1 MRDFGSVI
9 HRADGS
15 FVINNGL
22 FHVPDSGDF
31 HELYLDV
38 SAYVLEHPDRVIPDA
53 SPQPTLEESKAL
65 KRERIDLETSASI
78 LAGFEYSAGGH
89 ELHFSYGALDQQ
101 NFADSA
107 NAATLAVMGVPGV
120 PQSVTWNGYRQ
131 DGSMAR
137 IAFNAQEFLAFYM
150 GGALAHKAACMERG
164 GARKAA
170 VEAARTVAEV
180 EAA

>member
-1 MRDFGSVI
+1 MG
-9 HRADGS
+9 
-15 FVINNGL
+15 
-22 FHVPDSGDF
+22 
-31 HELYLDV
+31 
-38 SAYVLEHPDRVIPDA
+38 AYYSPAGNIEEWEVKPAGYFTSEEWESNHPA
-53 SPQPTLEESKAL
+53 PQPAPVSLEEAKAL

-78 LAGFEYSAGGH
+78 LAGFEYSVGGH

-107 NAATLAVMGVPGV
+107 NAATLAVMSVPGV

-131 DGSMAR
+131 DGTLER
-137 IAFNAQEFLAFYM
+137 ITFNAQEFLSFYM

-180 EAA
+180 EAV